1 MSTPF
6 KMKGMS
12 FGNSPMKQD
21 KMGLQKTPGKEVKEK
36 KTKKFRLSKQTD
48 AKTGKTTYSKISGGS
63 STDGGKTFTPTVNTK
78 ISEAEYNS
86 MKGQ

>member
-12 FGNSPMKQD
+12 FGNSPMEQD
-21 KMGLQKTPGKEVKEK
+21 NMGYKEK
-36 KTKKFRLSKQTD
+36 KTQKFRLSKQTD